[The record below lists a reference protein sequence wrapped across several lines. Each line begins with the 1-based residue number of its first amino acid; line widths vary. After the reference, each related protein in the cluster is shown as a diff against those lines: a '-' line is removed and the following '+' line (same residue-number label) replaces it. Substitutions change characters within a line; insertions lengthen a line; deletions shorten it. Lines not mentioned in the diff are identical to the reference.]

1 MLRRDTINFTGKAMI
16 CLSLLSI
23 GVFKIVQGK
32 MYAPYLWL
40 ELKIAN
46 NVLATAVTTALIMF
60 QYPLTLVMLYPM
72 ISMRFI
78 SCVVPIPEA
87 YDFSWKKY
95 GGDLVRTILWLALI
109 IVATIFLLFGTLLEQ
124 T

>member
-1 MLRRDTINFTGKAMI
+1 MI

-46 NVLATAVTTALIMF
+46 NVLATAVTTALIMY

-95 GGDLVRTILWLALI
+95 GVDLVRTILWLALI